1 MTRTLTAL
9 PRVALAAGAALSLA
23 ACSGTMSDMGSDT
36 AAAPTSSVAQARLLD
51 ASGRDMGFVRLT
63 PSATGM
69 DGRIE
74 VTGISPGPHG
84 MHIHTVGK
92 CDAPDFQTA
101 GGHLNPTAMKHGL
114 SNPAGPHQG
123 DLPQLTVGNDGS
135 GSQSFTASTSLAALF
150 DADGASFV
158 VHAGPDDQVTDPS
171 GNSGG
176 RILCG
181 VLTTSPVTP
190 GA

>member
-1 MTRTLTAL
+1 MTPTLSAL
-9 PRVALAAGAALSLA
+9 PRIGFAAAVALSLA
-23 ACSGTMSDMGSDT
+23 GCSGTMSSSG
-36 AAAPTSSVAQARLLD
+36 AATDASAARSAVVQARLLD
-51 ASGRDMGFVRLT
+51 ASGKDMGFVRLT
-63 PSATGM
+63 PTATGM
-69 DGRIE
+69 EGNIQ
-74 VTGISPGPHG
+74 VMGIAPGPHG

-123 DLPQLTVGNDGS
+123 DLPQLIVGADGTA
-135 GSQSFTASTSLAALF
+135 SQSFAAGTTLAALL
-150 DADGASFV
+150 DADGASFI
-158 VHAGPDDQVTDPS
+158 VHAGPDDQMTDPT

-181 VLTTSPVTP
+181 VLTTTATLT
-190 GA
+190 G

>member
-1 MTRTLTAL
+1 MMASHIVPSRTAL
-9 PRVALAAGAALSLA
+9 VACAALSLA
-23 ACSGTMSDMGSDT
+23 ACTGTMSEPDT
-36 AAAPTSSVAQARLLD
+36 ASAQPAQFAQARLLD
-51 ASGRDMGFVRLT
+51 SSGRDMGFVRLT

-74 VTGISPGPHG
+74 VSGITPGPHG

-101 GGHLNPTAMKHGL
+101 GGHLNPTSMQHGL

-123 DLPQLTVGNDGS
+123 DLPQLTVNSNGMGA
-135 GSQSFTASTSLAALF
+135 QSFAANTSMAALF
-150 DADGASFV
+150 DADGASFI

-181 VLTTSPVTP
+181 VLSQT
-190 GA
+190 GAGS